1 MALKIADVALALIGA
16 VLVLGGIKVSAI
28 PNFIRWRATVLW

>member
-16 VLVLGGIKVSAI
+16 VFVLAGIKVFNLCIIQAI
-28 PNFIRWRATVLW
+28 SWGLL

>member
-16 VLVLGGIKVSAI
+16 VIVLGGIKVFNLCIVQAI
-28 PNFIRWRATVLW
+28 SWGLL

>member
-16 VLVLGGIKVSAI
+16 VLVVVGIKVFNLCIIQAI
-28 PNFIRWRATVLW
+28 SWGLL